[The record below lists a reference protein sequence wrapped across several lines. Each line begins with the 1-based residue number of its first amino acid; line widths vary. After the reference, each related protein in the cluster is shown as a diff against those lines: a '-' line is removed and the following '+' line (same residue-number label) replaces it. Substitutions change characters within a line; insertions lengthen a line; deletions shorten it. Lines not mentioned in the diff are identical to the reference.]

1 MLFPV
6 SGLNFH
12 FLYNFIPYFSDDFK
26 TINGRKILDNIVGF
40 LAAFCT
46 TAAFVPQAVKV
57 FRTKKTG
64 DISLGMFLLM
74 SVGVALW
81 DVYGIIIGAV
91 PVVTANSVTLVLS
104 AYILLMKIK
113 YDRKTGRLRT
123 VQ

>member
-1 MLFPV
+1 M
-6 SGLNFH
+6 
-12 FLYNFIPYFSDDFK
+12 
-26 TINGRKILDNIVGF
+26 GF

-57 FRTKKTG
+57 FRTKKAE

-91 PVVTANSVTLVLS
+91 PVVAANSVTLVLS

-113 YDRKTGRLRT
+113 YDRKSGNPAGRLWT